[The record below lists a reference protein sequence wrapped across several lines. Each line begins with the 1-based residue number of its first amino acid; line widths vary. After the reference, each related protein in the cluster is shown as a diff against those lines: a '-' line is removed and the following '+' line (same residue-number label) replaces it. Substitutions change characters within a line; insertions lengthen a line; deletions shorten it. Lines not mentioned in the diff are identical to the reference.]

1 MVNDGKKGRL
11 YESSEKNLSLYHSQ
25 VVHNHRSTEG
35 ERSLVEAESEMYR
48 NNSEELFLKSLMET
62 SIGLPVPTMEMLG
75 FKNLSQ
81 GFRTDSE
88 ELFKSWLTNGE
99 ASSCNHGHSP
109 SSIAHR
115 TRQASRRTSTEL
127 ANLSSHEHGGLL
139 EKKKSNDILFAQ
151 NTVMADEIAGDLRW
165 NVVERGMQASNLYLA
180 KAWFHSSQPMTRS
193 RSSELRRRY
202 AAMQTAQTTIGLE
215 AMHNASALGANK
227 LKEEFENPNG
237 FTELPMSEIPDQM
250 RTFMSPS
257 NSSSSTFNT
266 PQTGNI
272 DNVSSVVSM
281 LKGTLERKKLSNQ
294 IEKETFEEFSN
305 GLYRAQ
311 EFSNGHGNHIHEMQG
326 TLQEL
331 SAGQVKDPGVLQMIQ
346 GSFDLDLEGFVN
358 PTNTNQLST
367 FSREP
372 SQSESSAAA
381 PVVSSGFDTC
391 DGPSNSSQT
400 VSICESSRRRVG
412 NGKSSENGSRAK
424 DFRERIIDNLKDD
437 RKREGLVRYGSVTSA
452 GSAEKGDP
460 TKKRRVERSR
470 KMAEAKERNLTPP
483 IPSDMQSVLK
493 RCENLEKEVR
503 SLKLN
508 LSFMNRKDSEQTKQI
523 EELQKQ
529 NEDLTDEKE
538 RLLEEIEQKDW
549 QKLQKFPKTWY
560 RLLVHSED
568 GYHFDMVM
576 IRTFLSSN

>member
-358 PTNTNQLST
+358 PTNTNQMST

-400 VSICESSRRRVG
+400 VSICESSRRQVG

-538 RLLEEIEQKDW
+538 RLLEEIERIIAETGK
-549 QKLQKFPKTWY
+549 
-560 RLLVHSED
+560 
-568 GYHFDMVM
+568 M
-576 IRTFLSSN
+576 

>member
-1 MVNDGKKGRL
+1 MEYKQYLYYEVGSNFPGFGGKIGNMVNDGKKGRL

-99 ASSCNHGHSP
+99 NHGHSP

-151 NTVMADEIAGDLRW
+151 NTVMADEIAGDLR

-437 RKREGLVRYGSVTSA
+437 RKQRKGTPQKSVGWSVQ
-452 GSAEKGDP
+452 ERWLRQRKG
-460 TKKRRVERSR
+460 T
-470 KMAEAKERNLTPP
+470 
-483 IPSDMQSVLK
+483 
-493 RCENLEKEVR
+493 
-503 SLKLN
+503 
-508 LSFMNRKDSEQTKQI
+508 
-523 EELQKQ
+523 
-529 NEDLTDEKE
+529 
-538 RLLEEIEQKDW
+538 
-549 QKLQKFPKTWY
+549 
-560 RLLVHSED
+560 
-568 GYHFDMVM
+568 
-576 IRTFLSSN
+576 

>member
-151 NTVMADEIAGDLRW
+151 NTVMADEIAGDLR

>member
-1 MVNDGKKGRL
+1 MEYKQYLYYEVGSNFPGFGGKIGNMVNDGKKGRL

-99 ASSCNHGHSP
+99 NHGHSP

-151 NTVMADEIAGDLRW
+151 NTVMADEIAGDLR

-358 PTNTNQLST
+358 PTNTNQMST

-400 VSICESSRRRVG
+400 VSICESSRRQVG

-538 RLLEEIEQKDW
+538 RLLEEIERIIAETGK
-549 QKLQKFPKTWY
+549 
-560 RLLVHSED
+560 
-568 GYHFDMVM
+568 M
-576 IRTFLSSN
+576 

>member
-151 NTVMADEIAGDLRW
+151 NTVMADEIAGDLR

-358 PTNTNQLST
+358 PTNTNQMST

-400 VSICESSRRRVG
+400 VSICESSRRQVG

-470 KMAEAKERNLTPP
+470 KCYKMVIMGTFYPDYVTWCCRMAEAKERNLTPP

-538 RLLEEIEQKDW
+538 RLLEEIERIIAETGK
-549 QKLQKFPKTWY
+549 
-560 RLLVHSED
+560 
-568 GYHFDMVM
+568 M
-576 IRTFLSSN
+576 

>member
-1 MVNDGKKGRL
+1 
-11 YESSEKNLSLYHSQ
+11 
-25 VVHNHRSTEG
+25 
-35 ERSLVEAESEMYR
+35 
-48 NNSEELFLKSLMET
+48 
-62 SIGLPVPTMEMLG
+62 
-75 FKNLSQ
+75 
-81 GFRTDSE
+81 
-88 ELFKSWLTNGE
+88 
-99 ASSCNHGHSP
+99 
-109 SSIAHR
+109 
-115 TRQASRRTSTEL
+115 
-127 ANLSSHEHGGLL
+127 
-139 EKKKSNDILFAQ
+139 
-151 NTVMADEIAGDLRW
+151 
-165 NVVERGMQASNLYLA
+165 
-180 KAWFHSSQPMTRS
+180 
-193 RSSELRRRY
+193 
-202 AAMQTAQTTIGLE
+202 MQTAQTTIGLE

-237 FTELPMSEIPDQM
+237 FTELPMNEIPDQM
-250 RTFMSPS
+250 LTFMSPS

-331 SAGQVKDPGVLQMIQ
+331 SARQVKDPGVLQMIQ

-412 NGKSSENGSRAK
+412 NGKSSENGSR
-424 DFRERIIDNLKDD
+424 
-437 RKREGLVRYGSVTSA
+437 G
-452 GSAEKGDP
+452 KG
-460 TKKRRVERSR
+460 KAIFI
-470 KMAEAKERNLTPP
+470 KMNILT
-483 IPSDMQSVLK
+483 
-493 RCENLEKEVR
+493 
-503 SLKLN
+503 
-508 LSFMNRKDSEQTKQI
+508 
-523 EELQKQ
+523 
-529 NEDLTDEKE
+529 
-538 RLLEEIEQKDW
+538 
-549 QKLQKFPKTWY
+549 
-560 RLLVHSED
+560 
-568 GYHFDMVM
+568 
-576 IRTFLSSN
+576 